1 MLLPSLLF
9 LALLLPTAP
18 RAERESAPA
27 PPGTLLDLVVR
38 PAGAVRRHLCD
49 AGATVSFNLELHN
62 RGSRAVHVDA
72 VRFVYVVGE
81 RPLQVERQED
91 FLSGS
96 WVRREV
102 RIDPGRHVDWPG
114 VCLAQVPEAAT
125 RLRMELDL
133 TSGMALRR
141 RRATQT
147 LEVPIVPDPGAVS
160 LRLPFEGYWRV
171 TQGHG
176 CRTNHRIGGLGGE
189 YSWDFAAI
197 NRRGLLASEA
207 YEITHR
213 NADTAAFGQPV
224 LAPVDGKVVR
234 AVTGVP
240 DNDGLHEF
248 PRRSLQEDLA
258 QPDWIFG
265 NHVIL
270 EAQPGAYV
278 LLGHLQQSSISV
290 KAGDMVRRG
299 VPLARCGNS
308 GNTFVPHLHLQVM
321 DRPDPADPTV
331 RGVPARIEDYV
342 EFRAAGEGPARD
354 VLRRQVESGD
364 PGEGTLVLAPASSIK

>member
-1 MLLPSLLF
+1 VLLPLLLF
-9 LALLLPTAP
+9 ALLLPAAS
-18 RAERESAPA
+18 RAERESTPAPA
-27 PPGTLLDLVVR
+27 GELLDLVVR
-38 PAGAVRRHLCD
+38 PAGPARRHVCD
-49 AGATVSFNLELHN
+49 SGATVSFNLELHN

-72 VRFVYVVGE
+72 VRFLYLLGD
-81 RPLQVERQED
+81 RPVQAQRDEE
-91 FLSGS
+91 FLPGT

-102 RIDPGRHVDWPG
+102 RVDPGRHVDWPG
-114 VCLAQVPEAAT
+114 VCLAQVPETAT
-125 RLRMELDL
+125 RLRVELDL

-147 LEVPIVPDPGAVS
+147 LDVPIIPDPGSVG

-207 YEITHR
+207 YEINHR
-213 NADTAAFGQPV
+213 NVDTAAFGQAV
-224 LAPVDGKVVR
+224 LSPVDGKVVR
-234 AVTGVP
+234 TVTDVL

-248 PRRSLQEDLA
+248 PRRSLQDDLA

-265 NHVIL
+265 NHVVL
-270 EAQPGAYV
+270 EAAPGVYV
-278 LLGHLQQSSISV
+278 LLGHLQQGSIAV
-290 KAGDMVRRG
+290 RPGDAVHRG
-299 VPLARCGNS
+299 TPLARCGNS
-308 GNTFVPHLHLQVM
+308 GNTFVPHLHVQVM
-321 DRPDPADPTV
+321 DRQDPKDPAV
-331 RGVPARIEDYV
+331 RGLPARIEDYV
-342 EFRAAGEGPARD
+342 EFRAAGEGPTRD

-364 PGEGTLVLAPASSIK
+364 PAEGTLVLAPTPGK

>member
-1 MLLPSLLF
+1 VLLPLLLF
-9 LALLLPTAP
+9 ALLLPAASG
-18 RAERESAPA
+18 AERESAPA
-27 PPGTLLDLVVR
+27 PAGELLDLVVR
-38 PAGAVRRHLCD
+38 PAGPARRHVCD
-49 AGATVSFNLELHN
+49 SGATVSFNLELHN

-72 VRFVYVVGE
+72 VRFLYLVGD
-81 RPLQVERQED
+81 RPVQAQRDEE
-91 FLSGS
+91 FLPGT

-102 RIDPGRHVDWPG
+102 RVDPGRHVDWPG
-114 VCLAQVPEAAT
+114 VCLAQVPETAT
-125 RLRMELDL
+125 RLRVELDL

-147 LEVPIVPDPGAVS
+147 LDVPIVPDSGSVS

-213 NADTAAFGQPV
+213 NADTAAFGQAV
-224 LAPVDGKVVR
+224 LSPVDGKVVR
-234 AVTGVP
+234 TVTDVL
-240 DNDGLHEF
+240 DNDGLLEF
-248 PRRSLQEDLA
+248 PRRSLQDDLA

-265 NHVIL
+265 NHVVL
-270 EAQPGAYV
+270 EAAPGVYV
-278 LLGHLQQSSISV
+278 LLGHLQQGSI
-290 KAGDMVRRG
+290 AVRPGNAVHRG
-299 VPLARCGNS
+299 APLARCGNS
-308 GNTFVPHLHLQVM
+308 GNTFVPHLHVQVM
-321 DRPDPADPTV
+321 DRPDPKDPAV
-331 RGVPARIEDYV
+331 RGLPARIEDYV
-342 EFRAAGEGPARD
+342 EFRAAGEGPTRD

-364 PGEGTLVLAPASSIK
+364 PAEGTLVLAPTPGK

>member
-1 MLLPSLLF
+1 MLSLL
-9 LALLLPTAP
+9 LLVSLLLPAAS
-18 RAERESAPA
+18 RAARESAPA
-27 PPGTLLDLVVR
+27 PAGTLLDLVVR
-38 PAGAVRRHLCD
+38 PAGPARRHVCD
-49 AGATVSFNLELHN
+49 SGATVSFNLELHN

-72 VRFVYVVGE
+72 VRFVYLVGE
-81 RPLQVERQED
+81 RPLQVERDED
-91 FLSGS
+91 FLPGT

-114 VCLAQVPEAAT
+114 VCLAQVPETAT
-125 RLRMELDL
+125 HVRMELDL

-147 LEVPIVPDPGAVS
+147 LDVPIAVDPATVG

-197 NRRGLLASEA
+197 NRRGFLASEA

-213 NADTAAFGQPV
+213 NVDTAAFGQAVLSPV
-224 LAPVDGKVVR
+224 GGKVVR
-234 AVTGVP
+234 AVAGVP

-248 PRRSLQEDLA
+248 PRRSLQDDLA

-270 EAQPGAYV
+270 EAGPGIYV
-278 LLGHLQQSSISV
+278 LLGHLQQGSV
-290 KAGDMVRRG
+290 TVRPGDVMRRG
-299 VPLARCGNS
+299 APLARCGNS
-308 GNTFVPHLHLQVM
+308 GNTFVPHLHVQVM
-321 DRPDPADPTV
+321 DRPDPTDSAV
-331 RGVPARIEDYV
+331 RGVPARFEDYV
-342 EFRAAGEGPARD
+342 EFRAAGEGAARD

-364 PGEGTLVLAPASSIK
+364 PGEGALVLAPPPPVR